1 LHAERGNQGFLPI
14 KDVALSAVTPWAI
27 GRKPLNSVSISSIS
41 ITEVRANAIKDIK
54 SSVDYLVTNVPVV
67 EAEQVVNNPVAASG
81 GLSTWLWNRTS
92 RFMVLHSRREE
103 ELLTN
108 KL

>member
-1 LHAERGNQGFLPI
+1 MGDWSEAAKFGKRFVNLDNGELRIN
-14 KDVALSAVTPWAI
+14 AV
-27 GRKPLNSVSISSIS
+27 
-41 ITEVRANAIKDIK
+41 KDIK

-67 EAEQVVNNPVAASG
+67 EAEQVENNPVAASG

-92 RFMVLHSRREE
+92 RFMVLRSRREE
-103 ELLTN
+103 ELLTH

>member
-1 LHAERGNQGFLPI
+1 LGDWSEAAKFGNRFVNLDNGELRI
-14 KDVALSAVTPWAI
+14 NAV
-27 GRKPLNSVSISSIS
+27 
-41 ITEVRANAIKDIK
+41 KDIK

-92 RFMVLHSRREE
+92 RFMVLRSRREE
-103 ELLTN
+103 ELLTH